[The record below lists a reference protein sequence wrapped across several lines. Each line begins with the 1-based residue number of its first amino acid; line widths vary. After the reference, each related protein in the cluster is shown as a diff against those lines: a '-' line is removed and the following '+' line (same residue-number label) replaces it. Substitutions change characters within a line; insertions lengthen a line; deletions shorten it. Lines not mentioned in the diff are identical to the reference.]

1 MGLEVNLKNKLVSA
15 NNMHEENTL
24 VFYDSDG
31 EFIGDIYLDETVYPT
46 DVGALL
52 AELFF
57 NTEPDPEK
65 ICEALAAQF
74 FSIEKIIPNAS
85 FYELRKKYGDE
96 WVNRIGKYALIVKEQ

>member
-1 MGLEVNLKNKLVSA
+1 MALEINLKNEFVSA
-15 NNMHEENTL
+15 NNMQEETVL
-24 VFYDSDG
+24 VFYDSDK

-46 DVGALL
+46 DVGALI

-65 ICEALAAQF
+65 ICQALAAQF
-74 FSIEKIIPNAS
+74 FSIEKIIPNAN

-96 WVNRIGKYALIVKEQ
+96 WVNRIGKHALIVKEQ